1 MTVTLEL
8 KPEIERGLLTQAQER
23 GVSLDA
29 YLQAELSRLAKVS
42 DAASPVRKLGGEEW
56 AKQFDEW
63 ADSFPDA
70 PPIPDEALSRENLY
84 PDRS

>member
-1 MTVTLEL
+1 MTVKLEL
-8 KPEIERGLLTQAQER
+8 TPEIELGLLRQAQER

-29 YLQAELSRLAKVS
+29 YLQAELSRLANVR
-42 DAASPVRKLGGEEW
+42 DAASPVRKLSGDEW
-56 AKQFDEW
+56 VKQIDQW

-84 PDRS
+84 PDRF